1 MERKV
6 DARVM
11 SRDNFFTR
19 AMAVRYKIKPE
30 DDDNMIA
37 DKIAGRWIDPDNKDD
52 LNFDENDY
60 IEF

>member
-1 MERKV
+1 
-6 DARVM
+6 M